1 MAEQRWSSPPLVMIA
16 EDSAIVA
23 LDLELTLLDAGYRV
37 LGPAATLARGLELL
51 LAERPDFAVL
61 DFDLGG
67 EPVTSIAMQLRLMH
81 VPFVLASAH
90 PKLDHAG
97 AAAALHGVTNLGKPI
112 RHRALLDTIAAAMRH

>member
-1 MAEQRWSSPPLVMIA
+1 MEPHAASPPLVMIV
-16 EDSAIVA
+16 EDSAVVA

-61 DFDLGG
+61 DFNLGG
-67 EPVTSIAMQLRLMH
+67 EPVTSIALQLRRMR

-90 PKLDHAG
+90 PKLDDKC
-97 AAAALHGVTNLGKPI
+97 AAAALQDVTNLGKPI
-112 RHRALLDTIAAAMRH
+112 RHRALLETIAAGLRH